1 MAKLGMMG
9 ENDETI
15 EMELIQRSEGA
26 SMQDEELSA
35 H

>member
-1 MAKLGMMG
+1 MG

>member
-1 MAKLGMMG
+1 MAKMGMVG
-9 ENDETI
+9 PDDDTI